1 MVLTNKQ
8 SLFCKEYLIDKNA
21 TQAAIRAG
29 YSKKTAESIGYENL
43 RKPQIESRI
52 TKELAEQQD
61 RTEVTADRVIAEIAK
76 LAFIDVRRLYDDND
90 NLIPICD
97 LPPEVSCA
105 IARVDVSVST
115 KGGEGLDKAEPD
127 KAEPDYTKK
136 IKLWDKK
143 GALYLLARHFNLLG
157 DNGGIIPEGCYVQI
171 YRPEKHS
178 KERVEASCGAARGS
192 V

>member
-136 IKLWDKK
+136 IKL
-143 GALYLLARHFNLLG
+143 
-157 DNGGIIPEGCYVQI
+157 
-171 YRPEKHS
+171 
-178 KERVEASCGAARGS
+178 
-192 V
+192 